1 MKREHLRNVDVAIS
15 QDRNVVKKEAET
27 ILQLK
32 DLTIPT
38 AHVEFKNKSDTNK
51 NRVTGT

>member
-1 MKREHLRNVDVAIS
+1 
-15 QDRNVVKKEAET
+15 VVKKEAEKT
-27 ILQLK
+27 VQLK

-51 NRVTGT
+51 NRDTGTT